1 MLPCDKS
8 YMVLLQKLH
17 APPTKVTQ
25 KKNQLRRTKKKIAR
39 QGARPI
45 RAHLTRPFRRLEKLP
60 PGFRVRMF
68 MTNLSRLSEITPIL
82 CACASVGTPGAFVVS
97 SRRILPGQ
105 RSGISPAFHRTG
117 TGTAMSLPAWMPSAP
132 MALRKDSSMADP
144 AFVFKPVTALAAA
157 FPHGKITRETI
168 EVYVHS
174 LSDLDEPLLN
184 AAIMEC
190 LSTCEFFPTIKAIRD
205 TAARLALG
213 DHLEALEAWALV
225 KRFARDGDYNYIH
238 EFDDPLITECARILG
253 WRDYLNSNTN
263 DEPSWR
269 ARFCEI
275 YNQLRERQVREIRSL
290 PGVNEYRR
298 LTTGTQSIGDS
309 MAGFVKRITCHDGQ

>member
-1 MLPCDKS
+1 
-8 YMVLLQKLH
+8 
-17 APPTKVTQ
+17 
-25 KKNQLRRTKKKIAR
+25 
-39 QGARPI
+39 
-45 RAHLTRPFRRLEKLP
+45 
-60 PGFRVRMF
+60 
-68 MTNLSRLSEITPIL
+68 
-82 CACASVGTPGAFVVS
+82 
-97 SRRILPGQ
+97 
-105 RSGISPAFHRTG
+105 
-117 TGTAMSLPAWMPSAP
+117 
-132 MALRKDSSMADP
+132 MADT
-144 AFVFKPVTALAAA
+144 AFVFKSVTALAAA

-298 LTTGTQSIGDS
+298 LTTGTKSIGDS
-309 MAGFVKRITCHDGQ
+309 MAGFVKRITGHDGQ